1 MYYYLLDTQDLNM
14 FAHRTVY
21 LAFYEGGAPS
31 REIFSVNPED
41 GSISFAEGYEG
52 PQALFTLP
60 LDESKADPAAVE
72 QFMDESGF
80 DREWFTS

>member
-1 MYYYLLDTQDLNM
+1 M
-14 FAHRTVY
+14 A
-21 LAFYEGGAPS
+21 
-31 REIFSVNPED
+31 ED
-41 GSISFAEGYEG
+41 GTIAFAENFEG
-52 PQALFTLP
+52 PRALFTLP

>member
-1 MYYYLLDTQDLNM
+1 MCSSDL
-14 FAHRTVY
+14 ADHTVY
-21 LAFYEGGAPS
+21 MAFYQGRTPDQD
-31 REIFSVNPED
+31 IFTMAED
-41 GSISFAEGYEG
+41 GTIAFAESFEG
-52 PQALFTLP
+52 PRALFTLP